1 MKFYYSTTNCSNA
14 AGLAFCQR
22 YRFRLH
28 LRQVAYFVWRLLGDK
43 ITSGDSW
50 GNFLPF
56 PSSNTKDGY
65 PASRRLFFPTLH
77 VCKIMQ
83 IAVFSC
89 SLSLLKSTMPSN
101 SIFFD
106 IQLPSLLTS
115 IESKWKRAKTRERL
129 PAYVHYGLKI
139 RIPKRLQ
146 ILALIFLSIPTP
158 TINFVTISE
167 AQSPSI
173 TARMILFFQKSQVHT
188 GRNHWPGIKSASL
201 QVT

>member
-65 PASRRLFFPTLH
+65 PASRWLSFPTLR

-89 SLSLLKSTMPSN
+89 SLSFEKYDAFQLNLLWHPTALSPHIHRVQVEKRKNTEKTTC
-101 SIFFD
+101 
-106 IQLPSLLTS
+106 LLTL
-115 IESKWKRAKTRERL
+115 W
-129 PAYVHYGLKI
+129 LKI

-158 TINFVTISE
+158 TPTINFVTISE
-167 AQSPSI
+167 PQSPSSQQGWF
-173 TARMILFFQKSQVHT
+173 LFQKSQVHT

-201 QVT
+201 RVT